1 MHCPSCN
8 KPLKEDARFCG
19 HCGYKLTHESKT
31 NVVAKDLFSINEIQ
45 TSSAATDQSATDED
59 FFENSNNPLTEDSEE
74 SGWVDDRKVF
84 SEEDDP
90 TVIDEEPTTKTVSTK
105 KLDSKTRTKLRA
117 KKRSGSS
124 LLSNV
129 INGIQSFVL
138 LLIVSAAPIYLAYSL
153 EGKSYLQFFLIS
165 PLMLLFFW
173 PFVRKKGLSL
183 NLVFKISNL
192 WYCGALAYLIFLSNK
207 AGLSPTIFN
216 GYWNGFLIQIDF
228 WMLFHIYFAFFC
240 QSLIFYLWRAP
251 VNWLLKISTVLLM
264 AYSLIELLIQLKTET
279 TINKLGN
286 EANIITAFFK
296 PFIGDFGL
304 YLSPHFVMTHFFLPL
319 TILLLVFMSFLV
331 FVQKKWSQ
339 SISLF
344 LYGLQ
349 GLVFICIYL
358 LPYRN
363 EDISSKIFSL
373 GPIIDQLVIIIRES
387 IPIII

>member
-59 FFENSNNPLTEDSEE
+59 FFENSNNPLIEDSEE

-173 PFVRKKGLSL
+173 PFCAKKGLSL
-183 NLVFKISNL
+183 NVVFKISNL

-228 WMLFHIYFAFFC
+228 WMLFPSILP
-240 QSLIFYLWRAP
+240 S
-251 VNWLLKISTVLLM
+251 S
-264 AYSLIELLIQLKTET
+264 
-279 TINKLGN
+279 
-286 EANIITAFFK
+286 AN
-296 PFIGDFGL
+296 
-304 YLSPHFVMTHFFLPL
+304 H
-319 TILLLVFMSFLV
+319 
-331 FVQKKWSQ
+331 
-339 SISLF
+339 
-344 LYGLQ
+344 
-349 GLVFICIYL
+349 
-358 LPYRN
+358 
-363 EDISSKIFSL
+363 
-373 GPIIDQLVIIIRES
+373 
-387 IPIII
+387 